1 MLAYH
6 SLRSQRFRGAKSE
19 ERSFRRFARAKNGAA
34 CNCTETLATQA
45 KPINEK
51 VETDP

>member
-19 ERSFRRFARAKNGAA
+19 ERSFRRFARAKNGA
-34 CNCTETLATQA
+34 L
-45 KPINEK
+45 
-51 VETDP
+51 